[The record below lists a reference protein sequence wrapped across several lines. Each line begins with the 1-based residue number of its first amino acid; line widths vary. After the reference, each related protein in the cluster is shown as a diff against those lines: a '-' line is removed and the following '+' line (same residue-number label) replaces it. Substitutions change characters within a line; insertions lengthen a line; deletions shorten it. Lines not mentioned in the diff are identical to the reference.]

1 MMNEGKRRTIAA
13 YRVYVVDGRIL
24 YGEGKQL
31 NTYYDLWIHRVNK
44 KDVKLKPIDL
54 QGISISAFRK
64 RIKDGTIKLK
74 QY

>member
-13 YRVYVVDGRIL
+13 YRVYVVDDRIL

-44 KDVKLKPIDL
+44 KDGKLKSIDL

>member
-13 YRVYVVDGRIL
+13 YRVYVVDCRIL

-44 KDVKLKPIDL
+44 KDWKLKPIDL

-64 RIKDGTIKLK
+64 GIKDGTIKLK

>member
-13 YRVYVVDGRIL
+13 YRVYVVDDRIL

-44 KDVKLKPIDL
+44 KDGKLKPIDL

>member
-13 YRVYVVDGRIL
+13 YRVYVVDDRNL
-24 YGEGKQL
+24 YSEGKQL

-44 KDVKLKPIDL
+44 KDGKLKPIDL
-54 QGISISAFRK
+54 QGISILAFRK
-64 RIKDGTIKLK
+64 GIKDGTIKLK